1 MPTYAKEKNKA
12 ERGWE
17 ALGKRF
23 FKVLDR
29 MAKQG
34 LGGKELFE
42 FLFGGS
48 KGMYRVALW
57 ERDTCTHLHMCTQAR
72 TIQALTPSGGNV
84 PGRVKREVSLTG
96 AE

>member
-1 MPTYAKEKNKA
+1 MYWVPTYAKEKNKA

-57 ERDTCTHLHMCTQAR
+57 ERDTCTHLHTCTQACTSANTLR
-72 TIQALTPSGGNV
+72 WECAWEGEERGQFDWS
-84 PGRVKREVSLTG
+84 
-96 AE
+96 

>member
-1 MPTYAKEKNKA
+1 MGSIGEKV
-12 ERGWE
+12 
-17 ALGKRF
+17 

-57 ERDTCTHLHMCTQAR
+57 ERDTCTHLHTCTQAR